1 MQPKTITLDFEML
14 DACPI
19 CESTDIHTAYKE
31 SYRGMCDIYMSFCGN
46 CHLIF
51 LNPRMTD
58 AQTTKYY
65 NGLYRDTVQENI
77 EGVSQVDLDTQ
88 SKRAQLQVEIIKNYI
103 DGCSSN
109 IEIGCSAGYLLDE
122 LHKVGVSDCVGIEP
136 DVRYHELE
144 PAKHYKLYK
153 DIREVEPRIFD
164 LITMSHSL
172 EHFNHPLRY
181 IQGLIANYAHPG
193 TMFMIEVPNTE
204 YYQCFGIA
212 HPMNFTR
219 ETLNGLFDKAG
230 CNTIRNFTHGLD
242 GRLVYKFLIGLYQ
255 VK

>member
-1 MQPKTITLDFEML
+1 MTDSLTLNFEIL
-14 DACPI
+14 DACPV
-19 CESTDIHTAYKE
+19 CGSKDISAAYKDN
-31 SYRGMCDIYMSFCGN
+31 YKGMGEIYQFFCGN

-58 AQTTKYY
+58 EQTTQYY
-65 NGLYRDTVQENI
+65 AGLYRDTIQEND
-77 EGVSQVDLDTQ
+77 EGISEADLIRQT
-88 SKRAQLQVEIIKNYI
+88 KRAQIQVEIIKNFI
-103 DGCSSN
+103 EGCGSN
-109 IEIGCSAGYLLDE
+109 LEIGSSAGYLLDG

-136 DVRYHELE
+136 DARYHELE
-144 PAKHYKLYK
+144 PAKYYKLYK
-153 DIREVEPRIFD
+153 DISEVEPRIFD

-181 IQGLIANYAHPG
+181 IQDLIANYAHPG

-242 GRLVYKFLIGLYQ
+242 GRLVYRYLIGLYQ
-255 VK
+255 VRG